1 MADLTGKVG
10 TNLPYEL
17 RYKGWRLFRTSPI
30 THATVVSNPPTGIT
44 ISEVAPASDGRIV
57 GARISMQTAGT
68 YTLTV
73 TAKTAVSGG
82 YEYPYD
88 VTLEVTA

>member
-10 TNLPYEL
+10 TNLPYEF
-17 RYKGWRLFRTSPI
+17 RAKGWRLFRNSPI
-30 THATVVSNPPTGIT
+30 TSVDIESDPPTGIT
-44 ISEVAPASDGRIV
+44 ITEEAPASNGRIV
-57 GARISMQTAGT
+57 GARISMQTAGS

-73 TAKTAVSGG
+73 TLETADG
-82 YEYPYD
+82 YKHLED